1 MYNPNGQKDLFPTV
15 NKKYDVIYSYSVF
28 SHTSYKE
35 LLDFI
40 QYFKTILTENGFMY
54 LSVPCHEDKI
64 IKWFYH
70 KRVKDYGECDNIHML
85 PESYIYLVDNK
96 IKDKIPEKCQH
107 LVTIYNKDFLKT
119 IGEIV
124 TTNLPQSFLKIG
136 YK

>member
-1 MYNPNGQKDLFPTV
+1 
-15 NKKYDVIYSYSVF
+15 
-28 SHTSYKE
+28 
-35 LLDFI
+35 
-40 QYFKTILTENGFMY
+40 MY
-54 LSVPCHEDKI
+54 LSVPCNGDKI

-70 KRVKDYGECDNIHML
+70 KRTKDYGECDNIHKL